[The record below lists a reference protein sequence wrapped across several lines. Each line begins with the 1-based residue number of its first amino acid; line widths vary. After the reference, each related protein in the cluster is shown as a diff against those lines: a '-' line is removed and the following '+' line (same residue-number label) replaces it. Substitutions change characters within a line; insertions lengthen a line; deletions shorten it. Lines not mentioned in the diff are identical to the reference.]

1 MVYEDLLVAI
11 GQCDAHL
18 LPFNLGNRES
28 FLFNGKW
35 YPALAIVRT
44 AADIANDPTV
54 YNTYRAVTK
63 ITELL
68 PMSIIAIINYQHP
81 QPIELDAEAKL
92 IQLRLYQK
100 ALNYIIG
107 NN

>member
-1 MVYEDLLVAI
+1 MEIEDLIAAI
-11 GQCDAHL
+11 DQCDAHEL
-18 LPFNLGNRES
+18 QFNVGNIKS

-35 YPALAIVRT
+35 YPARAIVG
-44 AADIANDPTV
+44 AAAGIANEPAD
-54 YNTYRAVTK
+54 YNTYQAVTK

-68 PMSIIAIINYQHP
+68 PMSRIAIINYQHP

-92 IQLRLYQK
+92 IQLRLYQN